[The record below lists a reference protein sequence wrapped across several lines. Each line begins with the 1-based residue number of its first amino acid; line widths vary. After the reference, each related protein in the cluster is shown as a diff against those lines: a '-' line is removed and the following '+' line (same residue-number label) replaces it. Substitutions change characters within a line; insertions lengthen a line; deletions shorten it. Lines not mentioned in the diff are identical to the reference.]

1 MMSSSNSVLARKEE
15 LSLMLRRGVT
25 HFRLW
30 SQNGG
35 PSPSVKLGLG
45 RLPELFPDTMQPLP

>member
-1 MMSSSNSVLARKEE
+1 MSSSNSVLARKEE